1 MSNYR
6 QLFKSTGLLGS
17 VQALYILISVVRNK
31 VAAQLIG
38 AVGMGLADLYARSL
52 DLLGGATNFGLGM
65 SGVKRLSALAAEEHA
80 DRAKLDEEVK
90 LLRTWVVV
98 TALLGAAVCLVFS
111 PLISLFACDTT
122 ARTGAFCLLAPAVA
136 MTTLAGGEIAI
147 LKSLRHL
154 KRLARATLW
163 NALFTLCG
171 CWVSYALWGLD
182 GVLPMLVA
190 GTASLFGFHL
200 REAWQTFPYKIG
212 PLRRDFLRPGW
223 PLVKMGAAYVMAG
236 VTTAATEMLIRAA
249 LMRSGAGLMAI
260 GYYAAGFTL
269 TVSYARMVFVAM
281 DADYFPRLS
290 AIPAGD
296 LRNQNVTINRQ
307 INTLIVLMAPF
318 LMVFCLFLPWIIQLL
333 YTRDFLA
340 IQPMVLCA
348 APFMYFKAIYA
359 PVAYLALARGHSV
372 RYMTM
377 ELIYD
382 VVLCVSVIVGYYF
395 GNLTGAGLALA
406 LANFFDLV
414 LILICYR
421 KQYGFRISR
430 GTRNRAVALFVLL
443 AAALCAAAQP
453 ALWLRFGG
461 GALCLALTLPYLWP
475 VLRKVRR

>member
-38 AVGMGLADLYARSL
+38 AIGMGLADLYARSI
-52 DLLGGATNFGLGM
+52 DLIGGATNFGLGM
-65 SGVKRLSALAAEEHA
+65 SGVKHLSTLVASEGTDSARLRAE
-80 DRAKLDEEVK
+80 VC
-90 LLRTWVVV
+90 LLRSWVMV
-98 TALLGAAVCLVFS
+98 TALLGSAVCLLFS
-111 PLISLFACDTT
+111 PLVSLFVCGST

-163 NALFTLCG
+163 NALFTLGG
-171 CWVSYALWGLD
+171 CVVCYALWGVD

-190 GTASLFGFHL
+190 GTASMFGFHL
-200 REAWQTFPYKIG
+200 RESWKTFPYKLG
-212 PLRRDFLRPGW
+212 PLRRGFLRPGW
-223 PLVKMGAAYVMAG
+223 PLVKMGAAYVLAG
-236 VTTAATEMLIRAA
+236 LMTAGAEMLIRAA

-290 AIPAGD
+290 AIPAEET
-296 LRNQNVTINRQ
+296 REQNVTINRQ

-318 LMVFCLFLPWIIQLL
+318 LMVFCLFLPWITELL
-333 YTRDFLA
+333 YTKDFLV

-348 APFMYFKAIYA
+348 APFMYFKAIYS
-359 PVAYLALARGHSV
+359 PVAYLPLARGHSV
-372 RYMTM
+372 RYMVM

-382 VVLCVSVIVGYYF
+382 VVFCISVILGYYW
-395 GNLTGAGLALA
+395 GNLMGAGLALA
-406 LANFFDLV
+406 LANLIDLV
-414 LILICYR
+414 LILTYYH
-421 KQYGFRISR
+421 KKYDFQIST
-430 GTRNRAVALFVLL
+430 GTRKRAIALFFLLL
-443 AAALCAAAQP
+443 ASLFIASQP
-453 ALWLRFGG
+453 NLWLRFGG
-461 GALCLALTLPYLWP
+461 GTLCLALTLPYLWP
-475 VLRKVRR
+475 VLRKVKR

>member
-80 DRAKLDEEVK
+80 DRGKLAEEVK

-171 CWVSYALWGLD
+171 CWMSYALWGLD

-296 LRNQNVTINRQ
+296 LREQNVTINRQ

-414 LILICYR
+414 LILTCYR

-443 AAALCAAAQP
+443 AAALCAASQP

>member
-80 DRAKLDEEVK
+80 DRAKLEEEVK

-154 KRLARATLW
+154 KRLARAMLW

-212 PLRRDFLRPGW
+212 PLRRDFLRPG
-223 PLVKMGAAYVMAG
+223 YAG
-236 VTTAATEMLIRAA
+236 
-249 LMRSGAGLMAI
+249 S
-260 GYYAAGFTL
+260 
-269 TVSYARMVFVAM
+269 
-281 DADYFPRLS
+281 
-290 AIPAGD
+290 PAG
-296 LRNQNVTINRQ
+296 
-307 INTLIVLMAPF
+307 P
-318 LMVFCLFLPWIIQLL
+318 
-333 YTRDFLA
+333 
-340 IQPMVLCA
+340 
-348 APFMYFKAIYA
+348 
-359 PVAYLALARGHSV
+359 GS
-372 RYMTM
+372 
-377 ELIYD
+377 
-382 VVLCVSVIVGYYF
+382 
-395 GNLTGAGLALA
+395 
-406 LANFFDLV
+406 
-414 LILICYR
+414 
-421 KQYGFRISR
+421 
-430 GTRNRAVALFVLL
+430 
-443 AAALCAAAQP
+443 
-453 ALWLRFGG
+453 
-461 GALCLALTLPYLWP
+461 
-475 VLRKVRR
+475 